1 VLRDTVDQLDR
12 EVREK
17 VDMLSEAQ
25 TLARGQA
32 HAHWQGQGQGQGQ
45 RSALDVSGLDDSF
58 NASYNGGGGGGGASS
73 YAGRSSAPHK
83 QQQYAESG
91 AGPTAASAADG
102 ADLEALQRQV
112 LRYKARAAAMDQLAS
127 MYRTSVLALYADG
140 ASYGAAQFGWQPHGV
155 PVEFQANKGNGLHL
169 IGVGWIEREM
179 NAVKHS
185 YEDEV
190 RLLDAEVGELRSKLR
205 ESSSYIVELR
215 KRFEENM
222 RAIYRYV

>member
-25 TLARGQA
+25 ALARGQA
-32 HAHWQGQGQGQGQ
+32 HAHGQGQGQ
-45 RSALDVSGLDDSF
+45 RSALDISGLDDSF
-58 NASYNGGGGGGGASS
+58 NASYNGGGGGGASS
-73 YAGRSSAPHK
+73 YAGRSGAPHK
-83 QQQYAESG
+83 QQQQSQYAESG
-91 AGPTAASAADG
+91 AGPAAASAADG

-205 ESSSYIVELR
+205 QSSSYIVELR